1 LTQGKR
7 WLKGEKRMGIGI
19 LGKKI
24 GMTQIFNEEG
34 HAVAVTVIVAGPCP
48 VVAIRTPEQN
58 GYSAVLL
65 GYGAVKPHK
74 LSKPLKGLFDK
85 VKVEPQ
91 RTLRE
96 FRMDKGGHAATETY
110 EIGQEIRVDLFVPG
124 EKVNVSGVSKGKG
137 FAGVIKRYHFAGQQF
152 SHGTSVMHR
161 HGGSSGAISYPGR
174 VFPGKRMPGHMG
186 SEKVTVKNLMV
197 VAVDVENNLLLLKG
211 AVPGAKNSLVTL
223 YKQQ

>member
-1 LTQGKR
+1 
-7 WLKGEKRMGIGI
+7 MGIGI

-24 GMTQIFNEEG
+24 GMTQVFNEQG
-34 HAVAVTVIVAGPCP
+34 QAVAVTAIVAGPCP
-48 VVAIRTPEQN
+48 VIAVRTPEQN

-65 GYGAVKPHK
+65 GYGAIPPRK

-85 VKVEPQ
+85 VKVEPK

-96 FRMDKGGHAATETY
+96 FRLCKTEGY
-110 EIGQEIRVDLFVPG
+110 EIGQELRVDLFEPG
-124 EKVNVSGVSKGKG
+124 ETINVSGVSKGKG
-137 FAGVIKRYHFAGQQF
+137 FAGVMKIYHFAGQQA

-186 SEKVTVKNLMV
+186 SERVTVKNLTV
-197 VAVDVENNLLLLKG
+197 VAVDVENNLLLVKG
-211 AVPGAKNSLVTL
+211 AVPGSRNSLVTL
-223 YKQQ
+223 FKK

>member
-1 LTQGKR
+1 
-7 WLKGEKRMGIGI
+7 MGIGI

-24 GMTQIFNEEG
+24 GMTQIFNEQG
-34 HAVAVTVIVAGPCP
+34 QAMAITVVAAGPCP

-65 GYGAVKPHK
+65 GYGALKPHK

-85 VKVEPQ
+85 VNIEPK
-91 RTLRE
+91 RVLRE
-96 FRMDKGGHAATETY
+96 FRMDKTEVY
-110 EIGQEIRVDLFVPG
+110 EVGQEIRVDLFEAG
-124 EKVNVSGVSKGKG
+124 EKVDISGVSKGKG
-137 FAGVIKRYHFAGQQF
+137 FAGVMKRYHFAGQQF

-174 VFPGKRMPGHMG
+174 IFPGKRMPGHMG
-186 SEKVTVKNLMV
+186 SEKVTVKNLTV

-223 YKQQ
+223 YKKQ

>member
-1 LTQGKR
+1 
-7 WLKGEKRMGIGI
+7 MGIGI

-24 GMTQIFNEEG
+24 GMTQIFNEQG
-34 HAVAVTVIVAGPCP
+34 QAVAVTVVAAGPCP

-74 LSKPLKGLFDK
+74 LSKPLKGFFDK
-85 VKVEPQ
+85 IEVEPK

-96 FRMDKGGHAATETY
+96 FRMDKTEEY
-110 EIGQEIRVDLFVPG
+110 KIGQEIKVDLFEPG
-124 EKVNVSGVSKGKG
+124 EKIDISGISKGKG
-137 FAGVIKRYHFAGQQF
+137 FAGVMKRYHFAGQQF

-174 VFPGKRMPGHMG
+174 IFPGKRMPGHMG
-186 SEKVTVKNLMV
+186 SEKVTVKNLTI

-223 YKQQ
+223 YKK

>member
-1 LTQGKR
+1 
-7 WLKGEKRMGIGI
+7 MGIGI

-24 GMTQIFNEEG
+24 GMTQIFNEQG
-34 HAVAVTVIVAGPCP
+34 QAMAVTVIAAGPCP

-65 GYGAVKPHK
+65 GYGALKPRK

-85 VKVEPQ
+85 VKVEPK

-96 FRMDKGGHAATETY
+96 FRMDKAEGY
-110 EIGQEIRVDLFVPG
+110 EVGQEIRVDVFAPG
-124 EKVNVSGVSKGKG
+124 EKIDISGVSKGKG
-137 FAGVIKRYHFAGQQF
+137 FAGVMKRYHFAGQQF

-174 VFPGKRMPGHMG
+174 IFPGKRMPGHMG

-197 VAVDVENNLLLLKG
+197 VAVDLENNLLLLKG

-223 YKQQ
+223 YKKQ